1 MIPTF
6 IMDHRKLIQ
15 DENSGDLRGEYSQWQ
30 QWARQS
36 RRRHVDPR
44 MIQQS
49 PHGHPRMTQSS
60 HDLLSEDVDLQAE
73 HHMRY
78 PTEPS
83 FVVPAQRKPAPV
95 HVTEKTIPVS
105 PRLYSYHDHN
115 AYNNHN
121 HEVDVGSRYR
131 SHQRNS
137 SFTSMSLD
145 AAAFT
150 EQEEE
155 EHYQEQSELHSSQ
168 QPLQYSEFSSQPKHD
183 SHDHMSVA
191 RKTTSTANG
200 NGLYRGLATTMPTD
214 NSSLN
219 NSPMLRATS
228 SIIRQQEAI
237 MRDIDERREA
247 EQREEDAATARRAIA
262 IMRDIDER
270 RVAEQREQGQRGAA
284 TARRAIALDAG
295 SLTQKTKSSSSRAL
309 PVQDPF
315 ARSVT
320 QKAKSSSS
328 RALPVQ
334 DRQQEAIM
342 RDIDERREAE
352 QRDAATARRAIAIDA
367 GSLTQKTKSSSSRAL
382 PVQDPFARSLTQ
394 KTKSSSSRA
403 FPVQGPFAKLDSKQA
418 AVAAKTN
425 SKVTSSGC
433 NTSVW
438 NWSDSVHGSRVRVR
452 ILDQT
457 RVQQAISQDTAVTIK
472 CISCQQTLVV
482 VIDRPLIYCPQCSAL
497 VPTDLLVAHHQTTD
511 PDPGRRFS

>member
-191 RKTTSTANG
+191 RKTTSTASG

-334 DRQQEAIM
+334 
-342 RDIDERREAE
+342 
-352 QRDAATARRAIAIDA
+352 
-367 GSLTQKTKSSSSRAL
+367 
-382 PVQDPFARSLTQ
+382 
-394 KTKSSSSRA
+394 
-403 FPVQGPFAKLDSKQA
+403 GPFAKLDSKQA

>member
-191 RKTTSTANG
+191 RKTTSTATG

-228 SIIRQQEAI
+228 SII
-237 MRDIDERREA
+237 
-247 EQREEDAATARRAIA
+247 
-262 IMRDIDER
+262 
-270 RVAEQREQGQRGAA
+270 
-284 TARRAIALDAG
+284 
-295 SLTQKTKSSSSRAL
+295 
-309 PVQDPF
+309 
-315 ARSVT
+315 
-320 QKAKSSSS
+320 
-328 RALPVQ
+328 
-334 DRQQEAIM
+334 RQQEAIM